1 MPFVLQSF
9 EPLSV
14 GIRRL
19 LGEQLASVH
28 RHLLSQNAQ
37 AGEGADP
44 TFAIHEAR
52 KGLKRCRTLLRL
64 LRRALGRDE
73 AQALGGKLRDLGRLL
88 SPYRD
93 RHMLSEAVARLADK
107 TAASP
112 FAEALGP
119 VRSALSEQDLLQPIP
134 EEILRTLLPVLRSVA
149 AVLETRLRELDE
161 AELRS
166 SLRAGLRRLF
176 RRGRR
181 AFRLAYREPTDAHF
195 HEWRKRVKDV
205 YYVGC
210 LLHLSRPQKLAPW
223 VDALDQLSDDLG
235 DEHDLGILANVLQA
249 RTLGGVAAV
258 ALTLQLIARRRE
270 ELRITSRLAGQA
282 LYRRSPAAMARM
294 FTRGLRARQPQ
305 PLSRREPQS
314 LG

>member
-73 AQALGGKLRDLGRLL
+73 AQALGAKLRDLGRLL

-93 RHMLSEAVARLADK
+93 RHMLAEAAARLAEK

-149 AVLETRLRELDE
+149 ATLETRLRELDE
-161 AELRS
+161 AREIVRLHRDVARDECGADVAG
-166 SLRAGLRRLF
+166 RAQDLGLERRL
-176 RRGRR
+176 GDLP
-181 AFRLAYREPTDAHF
+181 AQCVLATAAADDED
-195 HEWRKRVKDV
+195 
-205 YYVGC
+205 
-210 LLHLSRPQKLAPW
+210 LHG
-223 VDALDQLSDDLG
+223 VDLWL
-235 DEHDLGILANVLQA
+235 
-249 RTLGGVAAV
+249 
-258 ALTLQLIARRRE
+258 
-270 ELRITSRLAGQA
+270 
-282 LYRRSPAAMARM
+282 
-294 FTRGLRARQPQ
+294 
-305 PLSRREPQS
+305 
-314 LG
+314 